1 MTTEPGGDAHVGV
14 VARNVICAEQR
25 TDNAIDD
32 LGEASPFGFARD
44 DHARGLAQFVAESG
58 QFGIGKLVEYQV
70 SDYGRVGRVAGES
83 LEIFLMPRARVG
95 PLDRTGPKIESCDW
109 QAAAMQSRTQFPG
122 AGSELKHGF
131 AGAEQGGQRV
141 LKPVRRAQEAVDDAK
156 IATVVQRIRVIVR
169 QRVEQLGLKR
179 ALHAGRRGDRR
190 REGGAP
196 QFFATKVARLRQAV
210 QSSRHIPMSLIA
222 SPNLVSD
229 TPAVPAVPVRP
240 VDLIA
245 EAASN
250 FPHRPSWDEYFM
262 ATAVLMSSRSNC
274 ERLHVGCVIVTGGE
288 RKNRIVAAG
297 YNGFLPSTP
306 HVSRVRDGH
315 EQATVHAEQNAVADA
330 ARRGSSVE
338 GCIAYVTHFPCINCA
353 KILAAAG
360 IAEIK
365 YRADYLNDPLV
376 APLLADAG
384 VKVLKL

>member
-1 MTTEPGGDAHVGV
+1 VQGIGMIVGKRV
-14 VARNVICAEQR
+14 QQFRLE
-25 TDNAIDD
+25 NAVHIRETRR
-32 LGEASPFGFARD
+32 G
-44 DHARGLAQFVAESG
+44 RGLRFMICSAQANERRR
-58 QFGIGKLVEYQV
+58 LL
-70 SDYGRVGRVAGES
+70 GRVKV
-83 LEIFLMPRARVG
+83 
-95 PLDRTGPKIESCDW
+95 
-109 QAAAMQSRTQFPG
+109 SR
-122 AGSELKHGF
+122 
-131 AGAEQGGQRV
+131 
-141 LKPVRRAQEAVDDAK
+141 VRR
-156 IATVVQRIRVIVR
+156 T
-169 QRVEQLGLKR
+169 
-179 ALHAGRRGDRR
+179 
-190 REGGAP
+190 
-196 QFFATKVARLRQAV
+196 F
-210 QSSRHIPMSLIA
+210 MSLSA
-222 SPNLVSD
+222 PSRNSPD
-229 TPAVPAVPVRP
+229 TPTIPPVPVLP

-245 EAASN
+245 DAASN

-262 ATAVLMSSRSNC
+262 ATAVLIASRSNC

-338 GCIAYVTHFPCINCA
+338 GCVAYVTHFPCINCA

-376 APLLADAG
+376 APLLVDAG